1 MSNADTTR
9 ADRGA
14 PARHKRQSTGG
25 IVERETSRGRSFAI
39 RFRAG
44 GQRQFQ
50 LVGYE
55 HDGAT
60 RADAERELAYTLEQ
74 VRRGEWKPPA
84 MIELPRTVPTFH
96 EFASEWY
103 ARREHAGLRPRTLEH
118 LRWCLTDHLL
128 PAFRTLPLD
137 RIDAEGIDRFTA
149 RKRRAGL
156 SASSVNRLVQVLA
169 AVLEDALEYELT
181 NRNAAASRR
190 RRLATSK
197 PRRTYLDR
205 ADHIA
210 ALLDAAG
217 ELDGERR
224 GVPFRRALIAT
235 LTLGGLRIGEC
246 LDLRWRDVE
255 LANGRL
261 LVARSKTAAGERT
274 VDLLPA
280 LRDEL
285 AGLAAIDKGDDLDAF
300 VFATST
306 GCRRTT
312 SNARQRVFRVVVER
326 ANARLAEHSIEPLPD
341 RLTPHSLRRTFASL
355 LYALGETPPR
365 VMAQMGHTSPQL
377 ALAIYARE
385 MDRRDGEPERLRAL
399 VGGTYRALTGT
410 EVASP
415 AATDLG
421 EVVA

>member
-1 MSNADTTR
+1 MSSTDTTR

-14 PARHKRQSTGG
+14 TPRRKRQSTGG
-25 IVERETSRGRSFAI
+25 IVERETSHGTSYAI

-44 GQRQFQ
+44 GQRQYQ
-50 LVGYE
+50 LVGYSS
-55 HDGAT
+55 DRVT
-60 RADAERELAYTLEQ
+60 RRDAERELAYTLEQ

-103 ARREHAGLRPRTLEH
+103 GRREHAGLRPRTLEH

-137 RIDAEGIDRFTA
+137 RIDAKAIDRFTA
-149 RKRRAGL
+149 RERRAGL

-169 AVLEDALEYELT
+169 AVLEDAVEYELID
-181 NRNAAASRR
+181 RNVAAGKR
-190 RRLATSK
+190 RRLPTSK

-210 ALLDAAG
+210 ALLEGAG
-217 ELDGERR
+217 ELDRERSGEY
-224 GVPFRRALIAT
+224 RRALLST
-235 LTLGGLRIGEC
+235 LALAGLRIGEA

-255 LANGRL
+255 LATGRL
-261 LVARSKTAAGERT
+261 LVRQSKTDAGVRA
-274 VDLLPA
+274 VDMLPA

-285 AGLAAIDKGDDLDAF
+285 AALAADRKGDDPDAL
-300 VFATST
+300 VFGTST
-306 GCRRTT
+306 GGKLSR
-312 SNARQRVFRVVVER
+312 SNVRQRVLAPAVER
-326 ANARLAEHSIEPLPD
+326 ATASLTKRGVAPLPD
-341 RLTPHSLRRTFASL
+341 GLTPHALRRTYASL

-399 VGGTYRALTGT
+399 VGGSYRAVAGT
-410 EVASP
+410 EAVEP
-415 AATDLG
+415 VTVELG
-421 EVVA
+421 ELAA